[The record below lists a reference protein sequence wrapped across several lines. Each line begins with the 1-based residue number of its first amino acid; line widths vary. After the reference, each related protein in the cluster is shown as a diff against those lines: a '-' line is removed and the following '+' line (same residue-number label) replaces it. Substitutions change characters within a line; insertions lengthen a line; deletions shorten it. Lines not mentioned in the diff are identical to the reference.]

1 MSVQKF
7 ESSTPLVL
15 ALADEPDRSG
25 YEEAVH
31 LAELAEE
38 SYDPVTQTSN
48 ISASRGTNAT
58 VCHKVTGMGVRAI
71 SDYPTDDA

>member
-1 MSVQKF
+1 MRAQQL

-15 ALADEPDRSG
+15 ALADEPDRLG

-31 LAELAEE
+31 LAELAQE

-48 ISASRGTNAT
+48 IPVFSGTNAT
-58 VCHKVTGMGVRAI
+58 VCHKVTGMGVRAT